1 MPPRAGTIRYRP
13 VRMLWA
19 PQFEVKQQER
29 GIKAERPFGRLR
41 QGAEGKIARRG
52 NGEGKRGQAGE
63 RERKRGT

>member
-1 MPPRAGTIRYRP
+1 
-13 VRMLWA
+13 MLWA

-52 NGEGKRGQAGE
+52 NGEGKRGQAGG